1 MSYSMDKTVYFSTLD
16 QYKYNPAMIISGA
29 EGDQVISA
37 APGIVKSI
45 DVTAQTGTT
54 VNVDLG
60 NGYELP
66 DDATEVGKASYVSDK
81 KDELSD
87 EFDTTLHRDRLTVY
101 VSESNPDRVYLL
113 EEDIFGEL
121 DVWIFAL
128 D

>member
-1 MSYSMDKTVYFSTLD
+1 MDKKRKARKVVLVILAAVFAISVVY
-16 QYKYNPAMIISGA
+16 Y
-29 EGDQVISA
+29 A
-37 APGIVKSI
+37 ALLVQMFNDRVYILYQGELYR
-45 DVTAQTGTT
+45 AHRR
-54 VNVDLG
+54 LG